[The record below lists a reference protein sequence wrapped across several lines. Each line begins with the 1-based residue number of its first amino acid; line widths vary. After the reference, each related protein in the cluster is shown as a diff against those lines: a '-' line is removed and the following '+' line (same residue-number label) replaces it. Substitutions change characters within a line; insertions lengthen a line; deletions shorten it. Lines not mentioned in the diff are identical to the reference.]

1 MPERERL
8 RALVRALAELLGSIK
23 RVEEEVGGVLAEEL
37 GRLALQEL
45 YAMRYR
51 APGEDEMLEEIMRCM
66 GLGEDS
72 ELVRLLRGVPR
83 DEEAPGDRSG

>member
-8 RALVRALAELLGSIK
+8 RALVKGLADLLGSVK
-23 RVEEEVGGVLAEEL
+23 RVEEEVSGVLAEEL

-51 APGEDEMLEEIMRCM
+51 APGEDEMLEEIMRSM

-72 ELVRLLRGVPR
+72 ELVRLLRGASR
-83 DEEAPGDRSG
+83 GEETPGDRSG